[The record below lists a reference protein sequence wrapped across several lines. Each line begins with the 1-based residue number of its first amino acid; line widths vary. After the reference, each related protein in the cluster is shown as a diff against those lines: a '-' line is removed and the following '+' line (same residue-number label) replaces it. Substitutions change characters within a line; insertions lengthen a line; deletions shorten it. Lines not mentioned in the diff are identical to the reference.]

1 MTISVNSKRIPY
13 VSVFKVTT
21 TNMIHFFL
29 HFAFDSFQSSKEQ
42 ESLAKME
49 GSVSELNKLLE
60 ANLAKQEKVKSE
72 SNRIGQEMEDA
83 FAS

>member
-1 MTISVNSKRIPY
+1 M
-13 VSVFKVTT
+13 
-21 TNMIHFFL
+21 
-29 HFAFDSFQSSKEQ
+29 
-42 ESLAKME
+42 AKME

-83 FAS
+83 FAR